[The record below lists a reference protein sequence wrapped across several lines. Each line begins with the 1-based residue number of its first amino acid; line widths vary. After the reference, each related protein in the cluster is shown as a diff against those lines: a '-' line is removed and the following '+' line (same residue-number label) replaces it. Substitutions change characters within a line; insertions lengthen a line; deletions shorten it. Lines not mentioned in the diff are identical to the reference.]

1 MLLGNDLNKQYN
13 GVCAL
18 HSATVRL
25 HPGSTTMLLGR
36 NGSGKARCSISLLCQ
51 RRRTAAAG
59 RGGGQR
65 RRANLAAA
73 LTNEPRYL
81 LLDEPFAGLDENSE
95 RRVLT
100 LLGEYAKNGCGILIA
115 SHQPRLLRGLAEQ
128 AIVLERGEV
137 TFYGTAEDYSSALK
151 EREL

>member
-36 NGSGKARCSISLLCQ
+36 NGSGKSTLLNIL
-51 RRRTAAAG
+51 A
-59 RGGGQR
+59 
-65 RRANLAAA
+65 LSAAA

>member
-36 NGSGKARCSISLLCQ
+36 NGSGKSTLLNILALS
-51 RRRTAAAG
+51 AAADS
-59 RGGGQR
+59 GGGQR